1 MAKAKWMTMI
11 LALALLWGT
20 ASLSAAES
28 PYNAKWNERRIEEI
42 TQEIL
47 RQVVVQ
53 RKAYDKALADWNSA
67 SGNGNNGQ
75 MYGGPDPG
83 MMGPGGPGGGA
94 PAADKPPKPV
104 YKLDRDL
111 IKLALRRKFP
121 AAGVRPD
128 GLPDPV
134 GMLKVDGRSK
144 VDLFDA
150 LHKDPALRREFE
162 SSRPSVEELTRKARA
177 EADKKYPLY
186 LPGQVVEIRFA
197 PPHGAART
205 YKGVFKTLGKFKISI
220 GNSFLNRSDL
230 PTDLQACFDKKLN
243 DEAKAKFIR
252 TYPGLGS
259 RDLDYEQFLADKL
272 REELAKQFVKNLPQ
286 GWIYVNDSWR
296 LPEDIVEDVIE
307 HHQMKVNASRHHSH
321 IRTPGLD

>member
-1 MAKAKWMTMI
+1 MTKAKWTTVV

-20 ASLSAAES
+20 WGASAAES
-28 PYNAKWNERRIEEI
+28 PYNAKWNERRIAEI

-47 RQVVVQ
+47 RQVVAQ
-53 RKAYDKALADWNSA
+53 RKAYDKALAEWNSS

-75 MYGGPDPG
+75 MYGGPDP
-83 MMGPGGPGGGA
+83 MMGPGGA
-94 PAADKPPKPV
+94 PTADKPPKPV
-104 YKLDRDL
+104 YKLDMDV

-134 GMLKVDGRSK
+134 GMLKVDNRSK
-144 VDLFDA
+144 IDLFDA
-150 LHKDPALRREFE
+150 LHKDPALRREFD
-162 SSRPSVEELTRKARA
+162 SSRPSVEELTRRAHA

-205 YKGVFKTLGKFKISI
+205 YTGVFKPLGKFKISI
-220 GNSFLNRSDL
+220 GNNFLNRSDL
-230 PTDLQACFDKKLN
+230 PTELQACFDRKLN
-243 DEAKAKFIR
+243 EEAKAKFIR
-252 TYPGLGS
+252 TYPGIGS
-259 RDLDYEQFLADKL
+259 RELDYEAFLAEKL
-272 REELAKQFVKNLPQ
+272 REALDKQFVRNLPN
-286 GWIYVNDSWR
+286 GWIYINDSWH
-296 LPEDIVEDVIE
+296 LPEDIVEDVIA
-307 HHQMKVNASRHHSH
+307 HHQMKVNASKHHSH